1 MYKMLGHSMRKET
14 CCVLI
19 RYRGRGARFNK
30 KRLAGVYG
38 DMIIRTESYR
48 DLEEDL
54 SKIMGVDVLL
64 LHKRLHEISKEC
76 LDDFRSDWD
85 KYEELIDKLIL
96 ENSNLNMVDE
106 MYIYH
111 LGRHIEEPKE
121 LLPLKDLLLSK
132 NKLSDF

>member
-1 MYKMLGHSMRKET
+1 MSKET

-30 KRLAGVYG
+30 KILARVYG
-38 DMIIRTESYR
+38 EMIIRTESYR

-54 SKIMGVDVLL
+54 SKIMGVDVLF

-76 LDDFRSDWD
+76 LDDFRFDWD

-111 LGRHIEEPKE
+111 LSRHIEEPKE

-132 NKLSDF
+132 NKPELFMSI